1 MQDLEIVKAA
11 WVDSNYTIT
20 FDGWS
25 SSLNKPLLNI

>member
-1 MQDLEIVKAA
+1 MQDMEIVKATG
-11 WVDSNYTIT
+11 VDSNYTIT